1 MVKMTAIYKIPKD
14 VDSFEKHYF
23 EIHIPL
29 AKQLPGLI
37 KYEIND
43 GQIMST
49 TGHTE
54 IHRIA
59 NLYFTSMEEM
69 MKAFQSDIGQK
80 CAADRKKLA
89 NNEEVQIYLY
99 TTKEVHY

>member
-14 VDSFEKHYF
+14 AAFFEKHYF

-43 GQIMST
+43 GQIVST

-54 IHRIA
+54 THRIA
-59 NLYFTSMEEM
+59 NLYFKSMEEM
-69 MKAFQSDIGQK
+69 MMAFQSEIGQQ
-80 CAADRKKLA
+80 CAADRKILA
-89 NNEEVQIYLY
+89 SNEEVQIYLY
-99 TTKEVHY
+99 NTKEV

>member
-1 MVKMTAIYKIPKD
+1 MVQMTVIYKIPED
-14 VDSFEKHYF
+14 VDFFEKHYF

-29 AKQLPGLI
+29 AKKLPGLI

-54 IHRIA
+54 THRIA
-59 NLYFTSMEEM
+59 NLYFNSMEEM
-69 MKAFQSDIGQK
+69 KKAFQSEIGQQ
-80 CAADRKKLA
+80 CAADRKILA
-89 NNEEVQIYLY
+89 SDNEVQIYLY
-99 TTKEVHY
+99 NTKEV

>member
-1 MVKMTAIYKIPKD
+1 MGID
-14 VDSFEKHYF
+14 FFEKHYF

-29 AKQLPGLI
+29 AKQLPDLI

-49 TGHTE
+49 TGHTD
-54 IHRIA
+54 INRSA

-69 MKAFQSDIGQK
+69 INAF
-80 CAADRKKLA
+80 
-89 NNEEVQIYLY
+89 
-99 TTKEVHY
+99 

>member
-1 MVKMTAIYKIPKD
+1 MVQMTVIYKIPED
-14 VDSFEKHYF
+14 VDFFEKHYF

-29 AKQLPGLI
+29 AKKLPGLL

-54 IHRIA
+54 THRIA
-59 NLYFTSMEEM
+59 NLYFNSMEEM
-69 MKAFQSDIGQK
+69 KKAFQSEIGQQ
-80 CAADRKKLA
+80 CAADRKILA
-89 NNEEVQIYLY
+89 SDDEVQIYLY
-99 TTKEVHY
+99 SRKEV